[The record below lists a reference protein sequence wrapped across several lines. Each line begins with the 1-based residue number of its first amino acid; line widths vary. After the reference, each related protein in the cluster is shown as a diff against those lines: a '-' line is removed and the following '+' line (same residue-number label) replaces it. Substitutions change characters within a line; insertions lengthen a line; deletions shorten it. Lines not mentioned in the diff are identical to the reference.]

1 MSNKMVNKCAV
12 SYCPTGKGSST
23 DPTNDE
29 KCTST
34 FRFPLDDV
42 ELNNKWIY
50 FVGRKDWSPTKYS
63 TICEHHFDAQYIK
76 KCPQR
81 NKLNYHL
88 RPVPT
93 IHTCKSGEI
102 PESVLRVPTLPR
114 PPPKD
119 RTTIPDEKVAFRDND
134 KISSLDDL
142 NEKHCPPGFTFRR
155 HRDKVVYFNLQM
167 DYVTSTPMVFE
178 SIVIDQNLHVALT
191 YKGNH
196 VPLPSFF
203 RDNRCVLN
211 KFSVLEN
218 FPAHIRRKD
227 ARLILHWPR

>member
-1 MSNKMVNKCAV
+1 MVNKCAV

-93 IHTCKSGEI
+93 IHTCKSGKI
-102 PESVLRVPTLPR
+102 PESLLRVPTLPR

-119 RTTIPDEKVAFRDND
+119 RTQPDEKVAFRDNER
-134 KISSLDDL
+134 ISSLACL
-142 NEKHCPPGFTFRR
+142 TGEHCSPGFTFRR
-155 HRDKVVYFNLQM
+155 HQDKVVYFNLQM

-178 SIVIDQNLHVALT
+178 SIVIDENLHVALT
-191 YKGNH
+191 YNRNH
-196 VPLPSFF
+196 VPFLSFF
-203 RDNRCVLN
+203 RDNRYN
-211 KFSVLEN
+211 FSVLEN
-218 FPAHIRRKD
+218 FPAQVQTVFNE
-227 ARLILHWPR
+227 